1 MACEGMA
8 PCGAQAPT
16 GRALGG
22 LQSCGSTTA
31 ISRTPAL
38 LQLRR
43 APLEFC
49 WDALLRRLGKG
60 VESTWN
66 HLRSAAQSERFWPS
80 HPGTCKNSYLRV
92 EKLSDL
98 RRPQLFTQA

>member
-1 MACEGMA
+1 MACEGMV

-80 HPGTCKNSYLRV
+80 HPGTCKKSCQCVSHWCYELRC
-92 EKLSDL
+92 
-98 RRPQLFTQA
+98 QLFTQG

>member
-1 MACEGMA
+1 MACEGMV

-31 ISRTPAL
+31 ISRTPTL
-38 LQLRR
+38 LQLCR

-49 WDALLRRLGKG
+49 RDLLLRLLEKG
-60 VESTWN
+60 MEST
-66 HLRSAAQSERFWPS
+66 
-80 HPGTCKNSYLRV
+80 
-92 EKLSDL
+92 
-98 RRPQLFTQA
+98 